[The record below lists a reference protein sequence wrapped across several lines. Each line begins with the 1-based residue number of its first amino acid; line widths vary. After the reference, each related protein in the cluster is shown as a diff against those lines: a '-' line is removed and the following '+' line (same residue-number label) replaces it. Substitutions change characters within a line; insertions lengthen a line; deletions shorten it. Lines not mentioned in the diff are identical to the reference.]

1 MNEILVG
8 VDFSESSQNALAH
21 AIGLASKFK
30 SNLLLVWV
38 ENSNSIRHLD
48 IKSDESVKEVVESRF
63 KKIINDYSKEISP
76 KDIEYRIRKGV
87 TYKEVISLS
96 VENDIDMI
104 VVGAHG
110 SQGFR
115 RFLMGDNAN
124 HIIAEAKCPVI
135 TIREHRTLDR
145 DLKTIVIPIDSSL
158 DTRQK
163 LPITAK
169 MALYYGADI
178 HLLGLYFSNV
188 GTLRKRVNS
197 YIEQSEQFLI
207 KSGVKNVIVHFASS
221 KNGARTIMNY
231 AIKVNAGLIST
242 MIETEKLA
250 SDLWLGSQGQQLV
263 NQSPVPIMSIA
274 NKEYMRSRPGL

>member
-48 IKSDESVKEVVESRF
+48 IKSNESIENTVNSRF
-63 KKIINDYSKEISP
+63 EKIIDNYSSEISP

-87 TYKEVISLS
+87 TYKEVIALS
-96 VENDIDMI
+96 IENDVDMI

-135 TIREHRTLDR
+135 TIREHRTLER
-145 DLKTIVIPIDSSL
+145 GLKTIVVPIDSSL

-169 MALYYGADI
+169 LALYYGAEV

-197 YIEQSEQFLI
+197 YVDQSEQFLI
-207 KSGVKNVIVHFASS
+207 KSGVKNVVIHYAAT

-263 NQSPVPIMSIA
+263 NQSPVPILSIA
-274 NKEYMRSRPGL
+274 NKEYLRSRPGL

>member
-8 VDFSESSQNALAH
+8 VDFSESSNNALAH
-21 AIGLASKFK
+21 AVGLAARFK
-30 SNLLLVWV
+30 SNMLWSWV
-38 ENSNSIRHLD
+38 ENKNSIRHLELKKGED
-48 IKSDESVKEVVESRF
+48 VHEAVKKKFNELLEKHSSEINIQNVET
-63 KKIINDYSKEISP
+63 KML
-76 KDIEYRIRKGV
+76 KGV
-87 TYKEVISLS
+87 TYKEVINLS
-96 VENDIDMI
+96 VENQVDLI

-110 SQGFR
+110 AQGFR
-115 RFLMGDNAN
+115 KFLMGDNAN

-135 TIREHRTLDR
+135 TIREHRTLSKG
-145 DLKTIVIPIDSSL
+145 LNTIVIPIDSSL

-163 LPITAK
+163 LPISTK
-169 MALYYGADI
+169 MALAYGAEV
-178 HLLGLYFSNV
+178 HLLGLYFSDV

-197 YIEQSEQFLI
+197 YVEQTQKFLL
-207 KSGVKNVIVHFASS
+207 KSGVKKVIIHYTKS

-242 MIETEKLA
+242 MIETEKLS

-274 NKEYMRSRPGL
+274 NKEILKTRPGM